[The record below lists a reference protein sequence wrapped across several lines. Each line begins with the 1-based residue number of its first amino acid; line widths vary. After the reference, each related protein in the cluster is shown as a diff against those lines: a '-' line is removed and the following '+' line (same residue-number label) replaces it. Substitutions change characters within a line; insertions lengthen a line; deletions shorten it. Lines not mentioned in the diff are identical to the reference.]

1 MGVPLPL
8 GVTVSSVLEPGA
20 DIYVTVRV
28 IVDKKKHVAPI
39 ASTPAPVRPAAPA
52 NPPPMVSKTAKV
64 TGAAAM
70 APAEQLR
77 YRTITKYSYFESGE
91 KWVKVLLPELAGL
104 KNHPAEKIK
113 VEFANRS
120 FSVIVLDFNNQNW

>member
-1 MGVPLPL
+1 
-8 GVTVSSVLEPGA
+8 
-20 DIYVTVRV
+20 
-28 IVDKKKHVAPI
+28 
-39 ASTPAPVRPAAPA
+39 
-52 NPPPMVSKTAKV
+52 MVSKTAKV

-77 YRTITKYSYFESGE
+77 YRTITKYSYFESGD

>member
-1 MGVPLPL
+1 
-8 GVTVSSVLEPGA
+8 
-20 DIYVTVRV
+20 
-28 IVDKKKHVAPI
+28 
-39 ASTPAPVRPAAPA
+39 
-52 NPPPMVSKTAKV
+52 
-64 TGAAAM
+64 M

-77 YRTITKYSYFESGE
+77 YRTITKYSYFESGD

-120 FSVIVLDFNNQNW
+120 FSVIVLDFNNLNW